1 MVHKNYHTI
10 SNDVARPIEGRAN
23 KAWWAAFAL
32 ALLASLWGAWAIW
45 VTLRDGIG
53 AWGLNK
59 TVGWA
64 WDITNF
70 VWWIG
75 IGHAGTLISAVLL
88 LFRQQW
94 RVAINRS
101 AEAMTIFAV
110 IQAGIFP
117 ILHMGRPWLLHFT
130 LPIPNQYGSLWDN
143 FNSPLLWDVFAIAT
157 YFSVSLVFW
166 WVGLL
171 PDFAMLRD
179 RTLKPFQKKIYSLLS
194 FGWSGKAK
202 DWQRMEETMLLLAG
216 IATPLVVSV
225 HTIVSFDFATSVIP
239 GWHTTIFPPYFVAG
253 AIFSGFAMVSLLL
266 IILRKVCK
274 LEDYITLKHINLMN
288 TVMLVAGSI
297 VAVAYLTE
305 FVMAFHSDSEFEQ
318 YVFVNRATGP
328 YAWAF
333 WTMMA
338 CNVLLPQLLWFKKL
352 RRNIAFSVFVAL
364 VVCVGM
370 WFERFVIIVTSL
382 HRDYLPSSW
391 SMFSPTWVDIGIFV
405 GTLGFFFVLFLLY
418 ARSFPMIAQAEVKAQ
433 VVPNHTPQEA
443 KVLVEAS
450 AMSETIVLDS
460 AESFLQKIK
469 ELRSQ
474 NRTVQE
480 VYTPFAVHGLDEA
493 LGMKRTRL
501 GKATFV
507 YGLIGF
513 IFGCWL
519 TYFTMIKD
527 WPQHFGGKP
536 NATFWENLPSF
547 VPVIFELVVY
557 FAAHLLV
564 LSFFFR
570 SKLYP
575 FKKADNPVKKSSDDK
590 FVIILPNLNGEVRE
604 EKKTANYS
612 KLLLLLLLP
621 LLLISCR
628 NKQERNVEFAPDMY
642 ESPAYRTYE
651 VAPLLPPEHT
661 VKRGSLPY
669 TYPNTQE
676 GYEQAKIALHNP
688 LATDSLQQA
697 QHIAQGKEL
706 YSVYCA
712 LCHGDKGDG
721 KGVLVQREKILGVP
735 NYASRELTEGSIYHV
750 LYYGRNTM
758 GSFANQLSEK
768 ERWQVVMFVQ
778 QLKGNK

>member
-1 MVHKNYHTI
+1 MVNKSYHTI
-10 SNDVARPIEGRAN
+10 SEDIARPIEGRASR
-23 KAWWAAFAL
+23 AWWIAFGITLFAT
-32 ALLASLWGAWAIW
+32 LWGVWAIW

-59 TVGWA
+59 SVGWA

-110 IQAGIFP
+110 LQASIFP
-117 ILHMGRPWLLHFT
+117 ILHLGRPWLLHFN

-179 RTLKPFQKKIYSLLS
+179 RAFKPFQKKIYSLLS
-194 FGWSGKAK
+194 FGWSGRAK

-216 IATPLVVSV
+216 IATPLVISV
-225 HTIVSFDFATSVIP
+225 HTIVSFDFATSVVS

-274 LEDYITLKHINLMN
+274 LEAYITLKHIELMN
-288 TVMLVAGSI
+288 TVILVAGSI

-305 FVMAFHSDSEFEQ
+305 FFMAMRSHSEFEK
-318 YVFVNRATGP
+318 YIFLNRATGD

-333 WTMMA
+333 WTMII
-338 CNVLLPQLLWFKKL
+338 CNVVLPQLLWFKKL
-352 RRNIAFSVFVAL
+352 RRSIVFSVCVAL

-382 HRDYLPSSW
+382 HRGYLPSSW
-391 SMFSPTWVDIGIFV
+391 TMFSPTWVDIGIFV
-405 GTLGFFFVLFLLY
+405 GTLGFFFLLFLLY
-418 ARSFPMIAQAEVKAQ
+418 ARSFPMIAQAEVKGVRGCEPHGQGLGDRCQGTDVREQ
-433 VVPNHTPQEA
+433 VSLNSYLLTLTSPEE
-443 KVLVEAS
+443 L
-450 AMSETIVLDS
+450 LD
-460 AESFLQKIK
+460 KIK
-469 ELRSQ
+469 ELKSEGKEI
-474 NRTVQE
+474 QE
-480 VYTPFAVHGLDEA
+480 VYTPFYVHGLVEA
-493 LGMKRTRL
+493 LELKRTRL
-501 GKATFV
+501 GKATFL

-513 IFGCWL
+513 FFGCWL

-527 WPQHFGGKP
+527 WPMDIGGKP
-536 NATFWENLPSF
+536 NATFWQNLPAF

-564 LSFFFR
+564 ISFFIR
-570 SKLYP
+570 SRLYP
-575 FKKADNPVKKSSDDK
+575 FKKAENPIKKSSDDK
-590 FVIILPNLNGEVRE
+590 FVIQVRD
-604 EKKTANYS
+604 KK
-612 KLLLLLLLP
+612 
-621 LLLISCR
+621 
-628 NKQERNVEFAPDMY
+628 
-642 ESPAYRTYE
+642 
-651 VAPLLPPEHT
+651 
-661 VKRGSLPY
+661 
-669 TYPNTQE
+669 
-676 GYEQAKIALHNP
+676 
-688 LATDSLQQA
+688 
-697 QHIAQGKEL
+697 
-706 YSVYCA
+706 
-712 LCHGDKGDG
+712 
-721 KGVLVQREKILGVP
+721 
-735 NYASRELTEGSIYHV
+735 
-750 LYYGRNTM
+750 
-758 GSFANQLSEK
+758 
-768 ERWQVVMFVQ
+768 
-778 QLKGNK
+778 

>member
-1 MVHKNYHTI
+1 MVNKSYHTI
-10 SNDVARPIEGRAN
+10 SEDIARPIEGRASR
-23 KAWWAAFAL
+23 AWWIAFGIT
-32 ALLASLWGAWAIW
+32 LLATLWGIWAIW

-59 TVGWA
+59 NVGWA

-110 IQAGIFP
+110 LQASIFP
-117 ILHMGRPWLLHFT
+117 ILHLGRPWLLHFN

-179 RTLKPFQKKIYSLLS
+179 RALKPFQKKIYSLLS
-194 FGWSGKAK
+194 FGWRGRAK

-216 IATPLVVSV
+216 IATPLVISV
-225 HTIVSFDFATSVIP
+225 HTIVSFDFATSVVS

-274 LEDYITLKHINLMN
+274 LEAYITLKHIELMN

-305 FVMAFHSDSEFEQ
+305 FFMAMRSHSEFEQ
-318 YVFVNRATGP
+318 YVFHNRAIGA

-333 WTMMA
+333 WTMII
-338 CNVLLPQLLWFKKL
+338 CNVVLPQLLWFKKL
-352 RRNIAFSVFVAL
+352 RRSITFSVGVAL

-382 HRDYLPSSW
+382 HRGYLPSSW
-391 SMFSPTWVDIGIFV
+391 TMFSPTWVDIGIFV
-405 GTLGFFFVLFLLY
+405 GTLGFFFLLFLLY
-418 ARSFPMIAQAEVKAQ
+418 ARSFPMIAQAEVKGVRGQGSGDRGQ
-433 VVPNHTPQEA
+433 VSGDRGQVSGDRYQGTGVREQESLNSYLLTLTSPEEL
-443 KVLVEAS
+443 LVTVKQLKQEG
-450 AMSETIVLDS
+450 
-460 AESFLQKIK
+460 K
-469 ELRSQ
+469 EI
-474 NRTVQE
+474 QE
-480 VYTPFAVHGLDEA
+480 VYTPFYVHGLAEA
-493 LGMKRTRL
+493 LGIKRTRL
-501 GKATFV
+501 GKVTFL
-507 YGLIGF
+507 YGLIGLF
-513 IFGCWL
+513 FGCWL

-527 WPQHFGGKP
+527 WSMDIGGKP
-536 NATFWENLPSF
+536 NATFWQNLPAF

-564 LSFFFR
+564 ISFFIR
-570 SKLYP
+570 SRLYP
-575 FKKADNPVKKSSDDK
+575 FKKAENPIKRSSDDK
-590 FVIILPNLNGEVRE
+590 FVIQVRD
-604 EKKTANYS
+604 KK
-612 KLLLLLLLP
+612 
-621 LLLISCR
+621 
-628 NKQERNVEFAPDMY
+628 
-642 ESPAYRTYE
+642 
-651 VAPLLPPEHT
+651 
-661 VKRGSLPY
+661 
-669 TYPNTQE
+669 
-676 GYEQAKIALHNP
+676 
-688 LATDSLQQA
+688 
-697 QHIAQGKEL
+697 
-706 YSVYCA
+706 
-712 LCHGDKGDG
+712 
-721 KGVLVQREKILGVP
+721 
-735 NYASRELTEGSIYHV
+735 
-750 LYYGRNTM
+750 
-758 GSFANQLSEK
+758 
-768 ERWQVVMFVQ
+768 
-778 QLKGNK
+778 

>member
-1 MVHKNYHTI
+1 MQILNDKSYHTI
-10 SNDVARPIEGRAN
+10 SEDIARPIEGRASR
-23 KAWWAAFAL
+23 AWRIAFGITFL
-32 ALLASLWGAWAIW
+32 ATLWGVWAIW

-59 TVGWA
+59 NVGWA

-110 IQAGIFP
+110 LQASIFP
-117 ILHMGRPWLLHFT
+117 ILHLGRPWLLHFN

-179 RTLKPFQKKIYSLLS
+179 RAFKPFQKKIYSLLS
-194 FGWSGKAK
+194 FGWSGRAK

-216 IATPLVVSV
+216 IATPLVISV
-225 HTIVSFDFATSVIP
+225 HTIVSFDFATSVVS

-274 LEDYITLKHINLMN
+274 LEAYITLKHIELMN

-305 FVMAFHSDSEFEQ
+305 FFMAMRSHSEFEE
-318 YVFVNRATGP
+318 YVFINRATGA

-333 WTMMA
+333 WTMII
-338 CNVLLPQLLWFKKL
+338 CNIALPQLLWFKKL
-352 RRNIAFSVFVAL
+352 RRSITFSVCVAL

-382 HRDYLPSSW
+382 HRGYLPSSW
-391 SMFSPTWVDIGIFV
+391 TMFSPTWVDIGIFV
-405 GTLGFFFVLFLLY
+405 GTLGFFFLLFLLY
-418 ARSFPMIAQAEVKAQ
+418 ARSFPMIAQAEVKGGRCQ
-433 VVPNHTPQEA
+433 VLGDRCQGTDVREQVSLNSYLLTLNSPEE
-443 KVLVEAS
+443 L
-450 AMSETIVLDS
+450 LD
-460 AESFLQKIK
+460 KIK
-469 ELRSQ
+469 ELKSEGKEI
-474 NRTVQE
+474 QE
-480 VYTPFAVHGLDEA
+480 VYTPFYVHGLDEA
-493 LGMKRTRL
+493 LGLKRTRL
-501 GKATFV
+501 GKATFL
-507 YGLIGF
+507 YGLIGLF
-513 IFGCWL
+513 FGCWL

-527 WPQHFGGKP
+527 WPMDIGGKP
-536 NATFWENLPSF
+536 NATFWQNLPAF

-564 LSFFFR
+564 ISFFIR
-570 SKLYP
+570 SRLYP
-575 FKKADNPVKKSSDDK
+575 FKKAENPIKKSSDDK
-590 FVIILPNLNGEVRE
+590 FVIQVRD
-604 EKKTANYS
+604 KK
-612 KLLLLLLLP
+612 
-621 LLLISCR
+621 
-628 NKQERNVEFAPDMY
+628 
-642 ESPAYRTYE
+642 
-651 VAPLLPPEHT
+651 
-661 VKRGSLPY
+661 
-669 TYPNTQE
+669 
-676 GYEQAKIALHNP
+676 
-688 LATDSLQQA
+688 
-697 QHIAQGKEL
+697 
-706 YSVYCA
+706 
-712 LCHGDKGDG
+712 
-721 KGVLVQREKILGVP
+721 
-735 NYASRELTEGSIYHV
+735 
-750 LYYGRNTM
+750 
-758 GSFANQLSEK
+758 
-768 ERWQVVMFVQ
+768 
-778 QLKGNK
+778 

>member
-1 MVHKNYHTI
+1 MQILNDKSYHTI
-10 SNDVARPIEGRAN
+10 SEDIARPIEGRASR
-23 KAWWAAFAL
+23 AWWIAFGITFL
-32 ALLASLWGAWAIW
+32 ATLWGVWAIW

-59 TVGWA
+59 SVGWA

-110 IQAGIFP
+110 LQASIFP
-117 ILHMGRPWLLHFT
+117 ILHLGRPWLLHFN

-179 RTLKPFQKKIYSLLS
+179 RTIKPFQKKIYSLLS
-194 FGWSGKAK
+194 FGWSGRAK

-216 IATPLVVSV
+216 IATPLVISV
-225 HTIVSFDFATSVIP
+225 HTIVSFDFATSVVS

-274 LEDYITLKHINLMN
+274 LEAYITLKHIELMN

-305 FVMAFHSDSEFEQ
+305 FFMAMRSHSEFEK
-318 YVFVNRATGP
+318 YVFHNRATGD

-333 WTMMA
+333 WTMII
-338 CNVLLPQLLWFKKL
+338 CNIVLPQLLWIKKL
-352 RRNIAFSVFVAL
+352 RRSIAFSVCVAL

-382 HRDYLPSSW
+382 HCGYLPSSW
-391 SMFSPTWVDIGIFV
+391 TMFSPTWVDIGIFV
-405 GTLGFFFVLFLLY
+405 GTLGFFFLLFLLY
-418 ARSFPMIAQAEVKAQ
+418 ARSFPMIAQAEVKGGRSQ
-433 VVPNHTPQEA
+433 VSGDRCQVSGNRYQETG
-443 KVLVEAS
+443 VREQESLNSYLLTLNSPE
-450 AMSETIVLDS
+450 ELLD
-460 AESFLQKIK
+460 KIK
-469 ELRSQ
+469 ELKSEGKEI
-474 NRTVQE
+474 QE
-480 VYTPFAVHGLDEA
+480 VYTPFYVHGLAKA
-493 LGMKRTRL
+493 LGLKRTRL
-501 GKATFV
+501 GKATFL
-507 YGLIGF
+507 YGLIGLF
-513 IFGCWL
+513 FGCWL

-527 WPQHFGGKP
+527 WPMDIGGKP
-536 NATFWENLPSF
+536 NATFWQNLPAF

-564 LSFFFR
+564 ISFFIR
-570 SKLYP
+570 SRLYP
-575 FKKADNPVKKSSDDK
+575 FKKAENPIKKSSDDK
-590 FVIILPNLNGEVRE
+590 FVIQVRD
-604 EKKTANYS
+604 KK
-612 KLLLLLLLP
+612 
-621 LLLISCR
+621 
-628 NKQERNVEFAPDMY
+628 
-642 ESPAYRTYE
+642 
-651 VAPLLPPEHT
+651 
-661 VKRGSLPY
+661 
-669 TYPNTQE
+669 
-676 GYEQAKIALHNP
+676 
-688 LATDSLQQA
+688 
-697 QHIAQGKEL
+697 
-706 YSVYCA
+706 
-712 LCHGDKGDG
+712 
-721 KGVLVQREKILGVP
+721 
-735 NYASRELTEGSIYHV
+735 
-750 LYYGRNTM
+750 
-758 GSFANQLSEK
+758 
-768 ERWQVVMFVQ
+768 
-778 QLKGNK
+778 

>member
-1 MVHKNYHTI
+1 MQILNDKSYHTI
-10 SNDVARPIEGRAN
+10 SEDIARSIEGRASR
-23 KAWWAAFAL
+23 AWWIAFGIT
-32 ALLASLWGAWAIW
+32 LLPTLWGVWAIW

-59 TVGWA
+59 SVGWA

-110 IQAGIFP
+110 LQASIFP
-117 ILHMGRPWLLHFT
+117 ILHLGRPWLLHFN

-194 FGWSGKAK
+194 FGWSGRAK

-216 IATPLVVSV
+216 IATPLVISV
-225 HTIVSFDFATSVIP
+225 HTIVSFDFATSVVS

-274 LEDYITLKHINLMN
+274 LEAYITLKHIELMN

-305 FVMAFHSDSEFEQ
+305 FFMAMRSHSEFEQ
-318 YVFVNRATGP
+318 YVFHNRATGD

-333 WTMMA
+333 WTMII
-338 CNVLLPQLLWFKKL
+338 CNVVLPQLLWFKKL
-352 RRNIAFSVFVAL
+352 RRSIAFSVCVAL

-382 HRDYLPSSW
+382 HRGYLPSSW
-391 SMFSPTWVDIGIFV
+391 TMFSPTWVDIGIFV
-405 GTLGFFFVLFLLY
+405 GTLGFFFLLFLLY
-418 ARSFPMIAQAEVKAQ
+418 ARSFPMIAQAEVKGGRSQ
-433 VVPNHTPQEA
+433 VSGDRCQVSGNRYQETG
-443 KVLVEAS
+443 VREQESLNSYLLTLNSPE
-450 AMSETIVLDS
+450 ELLD
-460 AESFLQKIK
+460 KIK
-469 ELRSQ
+469 ELKSDGKEI
-474 NRTVQE
+474 QE
-480 VYTPFAVHGLDEA
+480 VYTPFYVHGLAKA
-493 LGMKRTRL
+493 LGLKRTRL
-501 GKATFV
+501 GKATFL
-507 YGLIGF
+507 YGLIGLF
-513 IFGCWL
+513 FGCWL

-527 WPQHFGGKP
+527 WPMDIGGKP
-536 NATFWENLPSF
+536 NATFWQNLPAF
-547 VPVIFELVVY
+547 VPVIFELVLY

-564 LSFFFR
+564 ISFFIR
-570 SKLYP
+570 SRLYP
-575 FKKADNPVKKSSDDK
+575 FKKAENPIKKSSDDK
-590 FVIILPNLNGEVRE
+590 FVIQVRD
-604 EKKTANYS
+604 KK
-612 KLLLLLLLP
+612 
-621 LLLISCR
+621 
-628 NKQERNVEFAPDMY
+628 
-642 ESPAYRTYE
+642 
-651 VAPLLPPEHT
+651 
-661 VKRGSLPY
+661 
-669 TYPNTQE
+669 
-676 GYEQAKIALHNP
+676 
-688 LATDSLQQA
+688 
-697 QHIAQGKEL
+697 
-706 YSVYCA
+706 
-712 LCHGDKGDG
+712 
-721 KGVLVQREKILGVP
+721 
-735 NYASRELTEGSIYHV
+735 
-750 LYYGRNTM
+750 
-758 GSFANQLSEK
+758 
-768 ERWQVVMFVQ
+768 
-778 QLKGNK
+778 

>member
-1 MVHKNYHTI
+1 MQILNDKSYHTI
-10 SNDVARPIEGRAN
+10 SEDIARPIEGRASR
-23 KAWWAAFAL
+23 AWWIAFGIT
-32 ALLASLWGAWAIW
+32 LLATLWGVWAIW

-59 TVGWA
+59 NVGWA

-110 IQAGIFP
+110 LQASIFP
-117 ILHMGRPWLLHFT
+117 ILHLGRPWLLHFN

-179 RTLKPFQKKIYSLLS
+179 RALKPFQKKIYSLLS
-194 FGWSGKAK
+194 FGWSGRAK

-216 IATPLVVSV
+216 IATPLVISV
-225 HTIVSFDFATSVIP
+225 HTIVSFDFATSVVS

-274 LEDYITLKHINLMN
+274 LEAYITLKHIELMN

-305 FVMAFHSDSEFEQ
+305 FFTAMRSHSEFEK
-318 YVFVNRATGP
+318 YIFLNRATGD

-333 WTMMA
+333 WTMII
-338 CNVLLPQLLWFKKL
+338 CNIVLPQLLWFKKL
-352 RRNIAFSVFVAL
+352 RRSIAFSVCVAL

-382 HRDYLPSSW
+382 HRGYLPSSW
-391 SMFSPTWVDIGIFV
+391 TMFSPTWVDIGIFV
-405 GTLGFFFVLFLLY
+405 GTLGFFFLLFLLY
-418 ARSFPMIAQAEVKAQ
+418 ARSFPMIAQAEVKGGRC
-433 VVPNHTPQEA
+433 QETG
-443 KVLVEAS
+443 VREQESLNSYLLTLNSPE
-450 AMSETIVLDS
+450 ELLD
-460 AESFLQKIK
+460 KIK
-469 ELRSQ
+469 ELKSDSKEI
-474 NRTVQE
+474 QE
-480 VYTPFAVHGLDEA
+480 VYTPFYVHGLAEA
-493 LGMKRTRL
+493 LGLKRTRL
-501 GKATFV
+501 GKATFL
-507 YGLIGF
+507 YGLIGLF
-513 IFGCWL
+513 FGCWL

-527 WPQHFGGKP
+527 WPMDIGGKP
-536 NATFWENLPSF
+536 NATFWQNLPAF

-564 LSFFFR
+564 ISFFIR
-570 SKLYP
+570 SRLYP
-575 FKKADNPVKKSSDDK
+575 FKKAENPIKKSSDDK
-590 FVIILPNLNGEVRE
+590 FVIQVRD
-604 EKKTANYS
+604 KK
-612 KLLLLLLLP
+612 
-621 LLLISCR
+621 
-628 NKQERNVEFAPDMY
+628 
-642 ESPAYRTYE
+642 
-651 VAPLLPPEHT
+651 
-661 VKRGSLPY
+661 
-669 TYPNTQE
+669 
-676 GYEQAKIALHNP
+676 
-688 LATDSLQQA
+688 
-697 QHIAQGKEL
+697 
-706 YSVYCA
+706 
-712 LCHGDKGDG
+712 
-721 KGVLVQREKILGVP
+721 
-735 NYASRELTEGSIYHV
+735 
-750 LYYGRNTM
+750 
-758 GSFANQLSEK
+758 
-768 ERWQVVMFVQ
+768 
-778 QLKGNK
+778 

>member
-1 MVHKNYHTI
+1 MQILNDKSYHTI
-10 SNDVARPIEGRAN
+10 SEDIARPIEGRASR
-23 KAWWAAFAL
+23 AWWIAFGIT
-32 ALLASLWGAWAIW
+32 LLATLWGVWAIW

-59 TVGWA
+59 NVGWA

-110 IQAGIFP
+110 LQASIFP
-117 ILHMGRPWLLHFT
+117 ILHLGRPWLLHFN

-179 RTLKPFQKKIYSLLS
+179 RTIKPFQKKIYSLLS
-194 FGWSGKAK
+194 FGWSGRAK

-216 IATPLVVSV
+216 IATPLVISV
-225 HTIVSFDFATSVIP
+225 HTIVSFDFATSVVS

-274 LEDYITLKHINLMN
+274 LEAYITLKHIELMN

-305 FVMAFHSDSEFEQ
+305 FFMAMRSHSEFEK
-318 YVFVNRATGP
+318 YVFHNRATGD

-333 WTMMA
+333 WTMII
-338 CNVLLPQLLWFKKL
+338 CNIVLPQLLWIKKL
-352 RRNIAFSVFVAL
+352 RRSIAFSVCVAL

-382 HRDYLPSSW
+382 HRGYLPSSW
-391 SMFSPTWVDIGIFV
+391 TMFSPTWVDIGIFV
-405 GTLGFFFVLFLLY
+405 GTLGFFFLLFLLY
-418 ARSFPMIAQAEVKAQ
+418 ARSFPMIAQAEVKGGRSQ
-433 VVPNHTPQEA
+433 VSGDRCQVSGNRYQETG
-443 KVLVEAS
+443 VREQESLNSYLLTLNSPE
-450 AMSETIVLDS
+450 ELLD
-460 AESFLQKIK
+460 KIK
-469 ELRSQ
+469 ELKSDGKEI
-474 NRTVQE
+474 QE
-480 VYTPFAVHGLDEA
+480 VYTPFYVHGLAKA
-493 LGMKRTRL
+493 LGLKRTRL
-501 GKATFV
+501 GKATFL
-507 YGLIGF
+507 YGLIGLF
-513 IFGCWL
+513 FGCWL

-527 WPQHFGGKP
+527 WSMDIGGKP
-536 NATFWENLPSF
+536 NATFWQNLPAF

-564 LSFFFR
+564 ISFFIR
-570 SKLYP
+570 SRLYP
-575 FKKADNPVKKSSDDK
+575 FKKAENPIKKSSDDK
-590 FVIILPNLNGEVRE
+590 FVIQVRD
-604 EKKTANYS
+604 KK
-612 KLLLLLLLP
+612 
-621 LLLISCR
+621 
-628 NKQERNVEFAPDMY
+628 
-642 ESPAYRTYE
+642 
-651 VAPLLPPEHT
+651 
-661 VKRGSLPY
+661 
-669 TYPNTQE
+669 
-676 GYEQAKIALHNP
+676 
-688 LATDSLQQA
+688 
-697 QHIAQGKEL
+697 
-706 YSVYCA
+706 
-712 LCHGDKGDG
+712 
-721 KGVLVQREKILGVP
+721 
-735 NYASRELTEGSIYHV
+735 
-750 LYYGRNTM
+750 
-758 GSFANQLSEK
+758 
-768 ERWQVVMFVQ
+768 
-778 QLKGNK
+778 

>member
-1 MVHKNYHTI
+1 MVNKSYHTI
-10 SNDVARPIEGRAN
+10 SEDIARPIEGRASR
-23 KAWWAAFAL
+23 AWWIAFGIT
-32 ALLASLWGAWAIW
+32 LLATLWGVWAIW

-59 TVGWA
+59 SVGWA

-110 IQAGIFP
+110 LQASIFP
-117 ILHMGRPWLLHFT
+117 ILHLGRPWLLHFN

-179 RTLKPFQKKIYSLLS
+179 RALKPFQKKIYSLLS
-194 FGWSGKAK
+194 FGWSGRAK

-216 IATPLVVSV
+216 IATPLVISV
-225 HTIVSFDFATSVIP
+225 HTIVSFDFATSVVS

-274 LEDYITLKHINLMN
+274 LEAYITLKHIELMN

-305 FVMAFHSDSEFEQ
+305 FFMAMRSHSEFEQ
-318 YVFVNRATGP
+318 YVFCNRATGA

-333 WTMMA
+333 WTMII
-338 CNVLLPQLLWFKKL
+338 CNIVLPQLLWLKKL
-352 RRNIAFSVFVAL
+352 RRSIAFSVCVAL

-382 HRDYLPSSW
+382 HRGYLPSSW
-391 SMFSPTWVDIGIFV
+391 TMFSPTWVDIGIFV
-405 GTLGFFFVLFLLY
+405 GTLGFFFLLFLLY
-418 ARSFPMIAQAEVKAQ
+418 ARSFPMIAQAEVKRGRSQ
-433 VVPNHTPQEA
+433 GSGDRGQETG
-443 KVLVEAS
+443 VREQGTGVREQESLNSYLLTLTSPE
-450 AMSETIVLDS
+450 ELLD
-460 AESFLQKIK
+460 KIK
-469 ELRSQ
+469 ELKSEDKEI
-474 NRTVQE
+474 QE
-480 VYTPFAVHGLDEA
+480 VYTPFYVHGLAEA
-493 LGMKRTRL
+493 LGLKRTRL
-501 GKATFV
+501 GKATFL
-507 YGLIGF
+507 YGLIGLF
-513 IFGCWL
+513 FGCWL

-527 WPQHFGGKP
+527 WSMDIGGKP
-536 NATFWENLPSF
+536 NATFWQNLPAF

-564 LSFFFR
+564 ISFFIR
-570 SKLYP
+570 SRLYP
-575 FKKADNPVKKSSDDK
+575 FKKAENPIKKSSDDK
-590 FVIILPNLNGEVRE
+590 FVIQVRD
-604 EKKTANYS
+604 KK
-612 KLLLLLLLP
+612 
-621 LLLISCR
+621 
-628 NKQERNVEFAPDMY
+628 
-642 ESPAYRTYE
+642 
-651 VAPLLPPEHT
+651 
-661 VKRGSLPY
+661 
-669 TYPNTQE
+669 
-676 GYEQAKIALHNP
+676 
-688 LATDSLQQA
+688 
-697 QHIAQGKEL
+697 
-706 YSVYCA
+706 
-712 LCHGDKGDG
+712 
-721 KGVLVQREKILGVP
+721 
-735 NYASRELTEGSIYHV
+735 
-750 LYYGRNTM
+750 
-758 GSFANQLSEK
+758 
-768 ERWQVVMFVQ
+768 
-778 QLKGNK
+778 

>member
-1 MVHKNYHTI
+1 MVNKSYHTI
-10 SNDVARPIEGRAN
+10 SEDIARPIEGRASR
-23 KAWWAAFAL
+23 AWWIAFGIT
-32 ALLASLWGAWAIW
+32 LLATLWGVWAIW

-59 TVGWA
+59 SVGWA

-110 IQAGIFP
+110 LQASIFP
-117 ILHMGRPWLLHFT
+117 ILHLGRPWLLHFN

-194 FGWSGKAK
+194 FGWSGRAK

-216 IATPLVVSV
+216 IATPLVISV
-225 HTIVSFDFATSVIP
+225 HTIVSFDFATSVVS

-274 LEDYITLKHINLMN
+274 LEAYITLKHIELMN

-305 FVMAFHSDSEFEQ
+305 FFMAMRSHSEFEQ
-318 YVFVNRATGP
+318 YVFHNRATGA

-333 WTMMA
+333 WTMII
-338 CNVLLPQLLWFKKL
+338 CNVVLPQLLWFKKL
-352 RRNIAFSVFVAL
+352 RRSITFSVGVAL

-382 HRDYLPSSW
+382 HRGYLPSSW
-391 SMFSPTWVDIGIFV
+391 TMFSPTWVDIGIFV
-405 GTLGFFFVLFLLY
+405 GTLGFFFLLFLLY
-418 ARSFPMIAQAEVKAQ
+418 ARSFPMIAQAEVKGGRYQGSGNRYQGAG
-433 VVPNHTPQEA
+433 VRGQES
-443 KVLVEAS
+443 LNSYLLTLTSPE
-450 AMSETIVLDS
+450 ELLD
-460 AESFLQKIK
+460 KIK
-469 ELRSQ
+469 ELKSEGKEI
-474 NRTVQE
+474 QE
-480 VYTPFAVHGLDEA
+480 VYTPFYVHGLAKA
-493 LGMKRTRL
+493 LGLKRTRL
-501 GKATFV
+501 GKATFL
-507 YGLIGF
+507 YGLIGLF
-513 IFGCWL
+513 FGCWL

-527 WPQHFGGKP
+527 WPMDIGGKP
-536 NATFWENLPSF
+536 NATFWQNLPAF

-564 LSFFFR
+564 ISFFIR
-570 SKLYP
+570 SRLYP
-575 FKKADNPVKKSSDDK
+575 FKKAENPIKKSSDDK
-590 FVIILPNLNGEVRE
+590 FVIQVRD
-604 EKKTANYS
+604 KK
-612 KLLLLLLLP
+612 
-621 LLLISCR
+621 
-628 NKQERNVEFAPDMY
+628 
-642 ESPAYRTYE
+642 
-651 VAPLLPPEHT
+651 
-661 VKRGSLPY
+661 
-669 TYPNTQE
+669 
-676 GYEQAKIALHNP
+676 
-688 LATDSLQQA
+688 
-697 QHIAQGKEL
+697 
-706 YSVYCA
+706 
-712 LCHGDKGDG
+712 
-721 KGVLVQREKILGVP
+721 
-735 NYASRELTEGSIYHV
+735 
-750 LYYGRNTM
+750 
-758 GSFANQLSEK
+758 
-768 ERWQVVMFVQ
+768 
-778 QLKGNK
+778 

>member
-1 MVHKNYHTI
+1 MVNKSYHTI
-10 SNDVARPIEGRAN
+10 SEDIARPIEGRASR
-23 KAWWAAFAL
+23 AWWIAFGIT
-32 ALLASLWGAWAIW
+32 LLATLWGVWAIW

-59 TVGWA
+59 NVGWA

-110 IQAGIFP
+110 LQASIFP
-117 ILHMGRPWLLHFT
+117 ILHLGRPWLLHFN

-179 RTLKPFQKKIYSLLS
+179 RALKPFQKKIYSLLS
-194 FGWSGKAK
+194 FGWSGRAK

-216 IATPLVVSV
+216 IATPLVISV
-225 HTIVSFDFATSVIP
+225 HTIVSFDFATSVVS

-274 LEDYITLKHINLMN
+274 LEAYITLKHIELMN

-305 FVMAFHSDSEFEQ
+305 FFMAMRSHSEFEK
-318 YVFVNRATGP
+318 YVFHNRATGD

-333 WTMMA
+333 WTMII
-338 CNVLLPQLLWFKKL
+338 CNIVLPQLLWIKKL
-352 RRNIAFSVFVAL
+352 RRSIAFSVCVAL

-382 HRDYLPSSW
+382 HRGYLPSSW
-391 SMFSPTWVDIGIFV
+391 TMFSPTWVDIGIFV
-405 GTLGFFFVLFLLY
+405 GTLGFFFLLFLLY
-418 ARSFPMIAQAEVKAQ
+418 ARSFPMIAQAEVKGGKCQ
-433 VVPNHTPQEA
+433 VSGDKCQVSGVREQES
-443 KVLVEAS
+443 LNSYLLTLNSPE
-450 AMSETIVLDS
+450 ELLD
-460 AESFLQKIK
+460 KIK
-469 ELRSQ
+469 ELKSDGKEI
-474 NRTVQE
+474 QE
-480 VYTPFAVHGLDEA
+480 VYTPFYVHDLAEA
-493 LGMKRTRL
+493 LGLKRTRL
-501 GKATFV
+501 GKATFL
-507 YGLIGF
+507 YGLIGLF
-513 IFGCWL
+513 FGCWI

-527 WPQHFGGKP
+527 WPMDIGRKP
-536 NATFWENLPSF
+536 NATFWQNLPAF

-564 LSFFFR
+564 ISFFIR
-570 SKLYP
+570 SRLYP
-575 FKKADNPVKKSSDDK
+575 FKKAENPIKKSSNDK
-590 FVIILPNLNGEVRE
+590 FVIQVRD
-604 EKKTANYS
+604 KK
-612 KLLLLLLLP
+612 
-621 LLLISCR
+621 
-628 NKQERNVEFAPDMY
+628 
-642 ESPAYRTYE
+642 
-651 VAPLLPPEHT
+651 
-661 VKRGSLPY
+661 
-669 TYPNTQE
+669 
-676 GYEQAKIALHNP
+676 
-688 LATDSLQQA
+688 
-697 QHIAQGKEL
+697 
-706 YSVYCA
+706 
-712 LCHGDKGDG
+712 
-721 KGVLVQREKILGVP
+721 
-735 NYASRELTEGSIYHV
+735 
-750 LYYGRNTM
+750 
-758 GSFANQLSEK
+758 
-768 ERWQVVMFVQ
+768 
-778 QLKGNK
+778 

>member
-1 MVHKNYHTI
+1 MQILNDKPYHTI
-10 SNDVARPIEGRAN
+10 SEDIARPIEGRASR
-23 KAWWAAFAL
+23 AWWIAFGIT
-32 ALLASLWGAWAIW
+32 LLATLWGVWAIW

-59 TVGWA
+59 SVGWA

-110 IQAGIFP
+110 LQASIFP
-117 ILHMGRPWLLHFT
+117 ILHLGRPWLLHFN

-194 FGWSGKAK
+194 FGWSGRAK

-216 IATPLVVSV
+216 IATPLVISV
-225 HTIVSFDFATSVIP
+225 HTIVSFDFATSVVS

-274 LEDYITLKHINLMN
+274 LEAYITLKHIELMN

-305 FVMAFHSDSEFEQ
+305 FFMAMRSHSEFEQ
-318 YVFVNRATGP
+318 YVFHNRATGA

-333 WTMMA
+333 WTMII
-338 CNVLLPQLLWFKKL
+338 CNVVLPQLLWFKKL
-352 RRNIAFSVFVAL
+352 RRSITFSVGVAL

-382 HRDYLPSSW
+382 HRGYLPSSW
-391 SMFSPTWVDIGIFV
+391 TMFSPTWVDIGIFV
-405 GTLGFFFVLFLLY
+405 GTLGFFFLLFLLY
-418 ARSFPMIAQAEVKAQ
+418 ARSFPMIAQAEVKGGRSQ
-433 VVPNHTPQEA
+433 VSGDRCQVSGNRYQGTGVREQES
-443 KVLVEAS
+443 LNSYLLTLTSPE
-450 AMSETIVLDS
+450 ELLD
-460 AESFLQKIK
+460 KIK
-469 ELRSQ
+469 ELKSDSKKI
-474 NRTVQE
+474 QE
-480 VYTPFAVHGLDEA
+480 VYTPFYVHGLAEA
-493 LGMKRTRL
+493 LGLKRTRL
-501 GKATFV
+501 GKATFL
-507 YGLIGF
+507 YGLIGLF
-513 IFGCWL
+513 FGCWL

-527 WPQHFGGKP
+527 WPMDIGGKP
-536 NATFWENLPSF
+536 NATFWQNLPAF
-547 VPVIFELVVY
+547 VPVIFELVLY

-564 LSFFFR
+564 ISFFIR
-570 SKLYP
+570 SRLYP
-575 FKKADNPVKKSSDDK
+575 FKKAENPIKKSSDDK
-590 FVIILPNLNGEVRE
+590 FVIQVRD
-604 EKKTANYS
+604 KK
-612 KLLLLLLLP
+612 
-621 LLLISCR
+621 
-628 NKQERNVEFAPDMY
+628 
-642 ESPAYRTYE
+642 
-651 VAPLLPPEHT
+651 
-661 VKRGSLPY
+661 
-669 TYPNTQE
+669 
-676 GYEQAKIALHNP
+676 
-688 LATDSLQQA
+688 
-697 QHIAQGKEL
+697 
-706 YSVYCA
+706 
-712 LCHGDKGDG
+712 
-721 KGVLVQREKILGVP
+721 
-735 NYASRELTEGSIYHV
+735 
-750 LYYGRNTM
+750 
-758 GSFANQLSEK
+758 
-768 ERWQVVMFVQ
+768 
-778 QLKGNK
+778 

>member
-1 MVHKNYHTI
+1 MQILNDKSYHTI
-10 SNDVARPIEGRAN
+10 SEDIARPIEGRASR
-23 KAWWAAFAL
+23 AWWIAFGIT
-32 ALLASLWGAWAIW
+32 LLATLWGVWAIW

-59 TVGWA
+59 NVGWA

-110 IQAGIFP
+110 LQASIFP
-117 ILHMGRPWLLHFT
+117 ILHLGRPWLLHFN

-179 RTLKPFQKKIYSLLS
+179 RTIKPFQKKIYSLLS
-194 FGWSGKAK
+194 FGWSGRAK

-216 IATPLVVSV
+216 IATPLVFSV
-225 HTIVSFDFATSVIP
+225 HTIVSFDFATSVVS

-274 LEDYITLKHINLMN
+274 LEAYITLKHIELMN

-305 FVMAFHSDSEFEQ
+305 FFMAMRSHSEFEK
-318 YVFVNRATGP
+318 YVFHNRATGD

-333 WTMMA
+333 WTMII
-338 CNVLLPQLLWFKKL
+338 CNIVLPQLLWIKKL
-352 RRNIAFSVFVAL
+352 RRSIAFSVCVAL

-382 HRDYLPSSW
+382 HRGYLPSSW
-391 SMFSPTWVDIGIFV
+391 TMFSPTWVDIGIFV
-405 GTLGFFFVLFLLY
+405 GTLGFFFLLFLLY
-418 ARSFPMIAQAEVKAQ
+418 ARSFPMIAQAEVKGGRSQ
-433 VVPNHTPQEA
+433 VSGDRCQVSGNRYQETG
-443 KVLVEAS
+443 VREQESLNSYLLTLNSPE
-450 AMSETIVLDS
+450 ELLD
-460 AESFLQKIK
+460 KIK
-469 ELRSQ
+469 ELKSDGKEI
-474 NRTVQE
+474 QE
-480 VYTPFAVHGLDEA
+480 VYTPFYVHGLAKA
-493 LGMKRTRL
+493 LGLKRTRL
-501 GKATFV
+501 GKATFL
-507 YGLIGF
+507 YGLIGLF
-513 IFGCWL
+513 FGCWL

-527 WPQHFGGKP
+527 WSMDIGGKP
-536 NATFWENLPSF
+536 NATFWQNLPAF

-564 LSFFFR
+564 ISFFIR
-570 SKLYP
+570 SRLYP
-575 FKKADNPVKKSSDDK
+575 FKKAENPIKKSSDDK
-590 FVIILPNLNGEVRE
+590 FVIQVRD
-604 EKKTANYS
+604 KK
-612 KLLLLLLLP
+612 
-621 LLLISCR
+621 
-628 NKQERNVEFAPDMY
+628 
-642 ESPAYRTYE
+642 
-651 VAPLLPPEHT
+651 
-661 VKRGSLPY
+661 
-669 TYPNTQE
+669 
-676 GYEQAKIALHNP
+676 
-688 LATDSLQQA
+688 
-697 QHIAQGKEL
+697 
-706 YSVYCA
+706 
-712 LCHGDKGDG
+712 
-721 KGVLVQREKILGVP
+721 
-735 NYASRELTEGSIYHV
+735 
-750 LYYGRNTM
+750 
-758 GSFANQLSEK
+758 
-768 ERWQVVMFVQ
+768 
-778 QLKGNK
+778 

>member
-1 MVHKNYHTI
+1 MQILNDKSYHTI
-10 SNDVARPIEGRAN
+10 SEDIARPIEGRASR
-23 KAWWAAFAL
+23 AWWIAFGIT
-32 ALLASLWGAWAIW
+32 LLATLWGIWAIW

-59 TVGWA
+59 NVGWA

-110 IQAGIFP
+110 LQASIFP
-117 ILHMGRPWLLHFT
+117 ILHLGRPWLLHFN

-179 RTLKPFQKKIYSLLS
+179 RALKPFQKKIYSLLS
-194 FGWSGKAK
+194 FGWSGRAK

-216 IATPLVVSV
+216 IATPLVISV
-225 HTIVSFDFATSVIP
+225 HTIVSFDFATSVVS

-274 LEDYITLKHINLMN
+274 LEAYITLKHIELMN

-305 FVMAFHSDSEFEQ
+305 FFMAMRSHSEFEQ
-318 YVFVNRATGP
+318 YVFHNRATGA

-333 WTMMA
+333 WTMII
-338 CNVLLPQLLWFKKL
+338 CNIVLPKLLWFKKL
-352 RRNIAFSVFVAL
+352 RRSIAFSVCVAL

-382 HRDYLPSSW
+382 HHGYLPSSW
-391 SMFSPTWVDIGIFV
+391 TMFSPMWVDIGIFV
-405 GTLGFFFVLFLLY
+405 GTLGFFFLLFLLY
-418 ARSFPMIAQAEVKAQ
+418 ARSFPMIAQAEVKGVRGQ
-433 VVPNHTPQEA
+433 GTGVREKESLNSYLLTLTSPEE
-443 KVLVEAS
+443 L
-450 AMSETIVLDS
+450 LD
-460 AESFLQKIK
+460 KIK
-469 ELRSQ
+469 ELKSDSKEI
-474 NRTVQE
+474 QE
-480 VYTPFAVHGLDEA
+480 VYTPFYVHGLAEA
-493 LGMKRTRL
+493 LGLKRTRL
-501 GKATFV
+501 GKATFL
-507 YGLIGF
+507 YGLIGLF
-513 IFGCWL
+513 FGCWL

-527 WPQHFGGKP
+527 WPMDISGKP
-536 NATFWENLPSF
+536 NATFWQNLPAF

-564 LSFFFR
+564 ISFFIR
-570 SKLYP
+570 SRLYP
-575 FKKADNPVKKSSDDK
+575 FKKAENPIKKSSDDK
-590 FVIILPNLNGEVRE
+590 FVIQVRD
-604 EKKTANYS
+604 KK
-612 KLLLLLLLP
+612 
-621 LLLISCR
+621 
-628 NKQERNVEFAPDMY
+628 
-642 ESPAYRTYE
+642 
-651 VAPLLPPEHT
+651 
-661 VKRGSLPY
+661 
-669 TYPNTQE
+669 
-676 GYEQAKIALHNP
+676 
-688 LATDSLQQA
+688 
-697 QHIAQGKEL
+697 
-706 YSVYCA
+706 
-712 LCHGDKGDG
+712 
-721 KGVLVQREKILGVP
+721 
-735 NYASRELTEGSIYHV
+735 
-750 LYYGRNTM
+750 
-758 GSFANQLSEK
+758 
-768 ERWQVVMFVQ
+768 
-778 QLKGNK
+778 